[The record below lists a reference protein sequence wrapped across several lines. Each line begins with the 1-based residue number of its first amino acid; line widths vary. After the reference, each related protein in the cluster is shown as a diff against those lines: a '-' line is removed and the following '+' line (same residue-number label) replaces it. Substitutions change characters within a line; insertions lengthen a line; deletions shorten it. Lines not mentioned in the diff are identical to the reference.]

1 MDSDHLTAHPIQ
13 AASGTA
19 DQGVRGPVS
28 RPDTAGE
35 LLASALWHAAHG
47 WGVFP
52 CKPGSKQPATIHGFQ
67 DAVSDEERIR
77 AWWDGRPYNIAVA
90 TGYPGPDVLDVDV
103 RPDGNGWA
111 AFNRL
116 KAAGLLAG
124 AFRLVRTRSGGAHV
138 YFAGTDQRGGR
149 LKAEHLD
156 FKARGGYVLLPP
168 SYVAVEHSGD
178 GIAGGYALADDRPPT
193 GAVFDWE
200 ACKRLLA
207 PPPPIPAPGPGN
219 RHGGSVVH
227 LPAWLAQ
234 QAEGNRNH
242 ALYWAACRAAEAD
255 NEPVLIELVSAAVFA
270 GLDRAEALRTVA
282 SAARRVTGDGR

>member
-1 MDSDHLTAHPIQ
+1 MDASHLPQHEMPGPD
-13 AASGTA
+13 STA
-19 DQGVRGPVS
+19 DQGGRGPVS
-28 RPDTAGE
+28 QPATAGE

-77 AWWDGRPYNIAVA
+77 AWWRGRPLNVAVA

-138 YFAGTDQRGGR
+138 YFAGTDQRGGK

-168 SYVAVEHSGD
+168 SYIAVEHSGD
-178 GIAGGYALADDRPPT
+178 GIAGGYALVDDRAPT
-193 GAVFDWE
+193 GRTFDW
-200 ACKRLLA
+200 AASKRLLR
-207 PPPPIPAPGPGN
+207 PPGPARVWIG
-219 RHGGSVVH
+219 RHGSGSVGH
-227 LPAWLAQ
+227 LPAWV
-234 QAEGNRNH
+234 AEQGTGNRNSG
-242 ALYWAACRAAEAD
+242 LFWAAMRAAEAG
-255 NEPVLIELVSAAVFA
+255 NEDVLLQLVEAAVGT
-270 GLDRAEALRTVA
+270 GLDRAEALATVV
-282 SAARRVTGDGR
+282 SAAKKVERGG